1 MATTHSTTGST
12 MASARAVSVAIE
24 AHSADMANAI
34 NVRMSRIANEA
45 EKAMRRGAPADQS
58 MLINAIKT
66 SFVAQGHYRIDVGV
80 DYGAAVDEGR
90 KPGKGLPW
98 LDSPGAQGVLGWLK
112 RRQDEYLRT
121 FAGPVTKAMRRGMA
135 LNPKKG
141 SKLATER
148 EADLRTRY
156 FAFSRSVKRKGI
168 KANPF
173 FTRVVQQLEREMP
186 QVLAE
191 TAQAAVA
198 RANHR
203 GMA

>member
-1 MATTHSTTGST
+1 MATTGTTR
-12 MASARAVSVAIE
+12 ASARAIAVAIE
-24 AHSADMANAI
+24 AHSADMANA
-34 NVRMSRIANEA
+34 VEARVSRLANEA

-58 MLINAIKT
+58 TLIDAIKT

-98 LDSPGAQGVLGWLK
+98 LDSPGALGVLGWMK
-112 RRQDEYLRT
+112 RRQGEYLRT

-135 LNPKKG
+135 LKPKKG
-141 SKLATER
+141 SKLADAR

-173 FTRVVQQLEREMP
+173 FTRVVQRLEREMP

-203 GMA
+203 GLA